1 MSGHLTYH
9 LWGPSYTW
17 EVMVVVTNHSLGE
30 YFETCEFKKEIQHP
44 YVYVGSPSVYVCREP
59 DVPVDVIWSRMKAYR

>member
-1 MSGHLTYH
+1 
-9 LWGPSYTW
+9 
-17 EVMVVVTNHSLGE
+17 MVVVTNHSLGE